1 MGNKVVL
8 SARMRALTD
17 MVTVG
22 NRVCDVGCDHGWV
35 SIYLVQQGISP
46 RVLAMDVRQ
55 GPLSRAQEH
64 IRQQGLE
71 AYIETRLSDGV
82 TALGI
87 GEADTMICAGM
98 GGRLMR
104 RILEEGR
111 EKLQAMEE
119 LILQPQ
125 SEIPA
130 FRAYLRQAGYV
141 TLAEDMVY
149 EDGKYYPMM
158 KVAAENRCAVGLETG
173 KPEQKTGSGM
183 DIDILKAVERR
194 AAAEGPAARG
204 ADSIRLQDC
213 FGGLLLA
220 GCHPVLRQ
228 YLLHERQSSQCI
240 LEQLKKNAA
249 GGGRTMRR
257 IRELEERQRLICLA
271 LEQYKV
277 KGTCGTSDKPAKKV
291 QEEILNSMSPE
302 STLLHVRTP

>member
-1 MGNKVVL
+1 MGNEVVL

-17 MVTVG
+17 MVTFG

-35 SIYLVQQGISP
+35 SIYLVQQGISH

-64 IRQQGLE
+64 IRQQELE

-82 TALGI
+82 TALEV

-98 GGRLMR
+98 GGRLMQ

-111 EKLQAMEE
+111 EKLKDMRE

-130 FRAYLRQAGYV
+130 FRAYLRQGGYM
-141 TLAEDMVY
+141 TLAENMVY
-149 EDGKYYPMM
+149 EDGKYYPVM
-158 KVAAENRCAVGLETG
+158 KVVAGKQQSIELETG
-173 KPEQKTGSGM
+173 KPGREMGATKDVRGVA
-183 DIDILKAVERR
+183 DLRED
-194 AAAEGPAARG
+194 AEGLVLSATDR
-204 ADSIRLQDC
+204 IKLQDC

-220 GCHPVLRQ
+220 ERHPVLRQ
-228 YLLHERQSSQCI
+228 FLLYEQQGNQSI

-249 GGGRTMRR
+249 GGERTKQR
-257 IRELEERQRLICLA
+257 IQELEEEQRLIRLA

-277 KGTCGTSDKPAKKV
+277 CGP
-291 QEEILNSMSPE
+291 
-302 STLLHVRTP
+302 VRV

>member
-1 MGNKVVL
+1 MGNEVVL

-17 MVTVG
+17 MVTTG
-22 NRVCDVGCDHGWV
+22 SRVCDVGCDHGWV

-82 TALGI
+82 TALEI
-87 GEADTMICAGM
+87 GEADTVICAGM

-111 EKLQAMEE
+111 EKLEAMRE

-130 FRAYLRQAGYV
+130 FRAYLRQAGYETV
-141 TLAEDMVY
+141 AENMVC

-158 KVAAENRCAVGLETG
+158 KVAAG
-173 KPEQKTGSGM
+173 KRQFGNPEKEKPGW
-183 DIDILKAVERR
+183 
-194 AAAEGPAARG
+194 AAETTMGDRSGAGRAEDARNGAGPAEAADGWAGRG
-204 ADSIRLQDC
+204 ADRIALEDC
-213 FGGLLLA
+213 FGGLLLT
-220 GCHPVLRQ
+220 GRHPVLKQ
-228 YLLHERQSSQCI
+228 YLLQ
-240 LEQLKKNAA
+240 EQQGNRRIWEHLKKNAA
-249 GGGRTMRR
+249 GGDRVMRR
-257 IRELEERQRLICLA
+257 VRELEERQRLICLA
-271 LEQYKV
+271 LERYGASEKP
-277 KGTCGTSDKPAKKV
+277 DK
-291 QEEILNSMSPE
+291 QS
-302 STLLHVRTP
+302 

>member
-8 SARMRALTD
+8 SARMLALTD
-17 MVTVG
+17 MVTAG

-55 GPLSRAQEH
+55 GPLSRAQEN
-64 IRQQGLE
+64 IRQQGVE

-82 TALGI
+82 TALGA

-98 GGRLMR
+98 GGRLMQ

-111 EKLQAMEE
+111 EKLEAME

-125 SEIPA
+125 SEISG

-141 TLAEDMVY
+141 TLAENMVY

-158 KVAAENRCAVGLETG
+158 KVAVGNRRCVGLETE

-183 DIDILKAVERR
+183 DVLKEAERR
-194 AAAEGPAARG
+194 EAAEGLAVCS
-204 ADSIRLQDC
+204 ADNMRLQDC

-228 YLLHERQSSQCI
+228 YLLHEQQSSQYI

-249 GGGRTMRR
+249 GGDRTMQR
-257 IRELEERQRLICLA
+257 IRELEEGQRLICLA
-271 LEQYKV
+271 LELYR
-277 KGTCGTSDKPAKKV
+277 
-291 QEEILNSMSPE
+291 L
-302 STLLHVRTP
+302 

>member
-8 SARMRALTD
+8 SARMLALTD
-17 MVTVG
+17 MVTAG

-55 GPLSRAQEH
+55 GPLSRAQEN
-64 IRQQGLE
+64 IRQQGVE

-82 TALGI
+82 TALGA

-98 GGRLMR
+98 GGRLMQ

-111 EKLQAMEE
+111 EKLEAME

-125 SEIPA
+125 SEISG

-141 TLAEDMVY
+141 TLAENMVY

-158 KVAAENRCAVGLETG
+158 KVAVGNRRCVGLETE
-173 KPEQKTGSGM
+173 KPE
-183 DIDILKAVERR
+183 AVCS
-194 AAAEGPAARG
+194 
-204 ADSIRLQDC
+204 ADSVRLQDC

-228 YLLHERQSSQCI
+228 YLLHEQQSSQYI

-249 GGGRTMRR
+249 GGDRTMQR
-257 IRELEERQRLICLA
+257 IRELEEEQRLICLA
-271 LEQYKV
+271 LELYR
-277 KGTCGTSDKPAKKV
+277 
-291 QEEILNSMSPE
+291 L
-302 STLLHVRTP
+302 

>member
-1 MGNKVVL
+1 MGNEVVL

-22 NRVCDVGCDHGWV
+22 NRVCDVGCDHGFV

-82 TALGI
+82 TALEI
-87 GEADTMICAGM
+87 GEADTVICAGM

-111 EKLQAMEE
+111 EKLEVMGE

-125 SEIPA
+125 SEVSA

-141 TLAEDMVY
+141 TLAENMVY
-149 EDGKYYPMM
+149 EDGKYYPVM
-158 KVAAENRCAVGLETG
+158 KVAAGKRWTKDQRTG
-173 KPEQKTGSGM
+173 KPGLVTGSAADVSNDTDLREKSEG
-183 DIDILKAVERR
+183 LAVD
-194 AAAEGPAARG
+194 GV
-204 ADSIRLQDC
+204 DSMTLQDC
-213 FGGLLLA
+213 FGEMLLA
-220 GCHPVLRQ
+220 ERHPVLKQ
-228 YLLHERQSSQCI
+228 YLLYEQQSSQRI
-240 LEQLKKNAA
+240 LEELKKNAA
-249 GGGRTMRR
+249 GSDRTRQR
-257 IRELEERQRLICLA
+257 IRELEEEQRLICLA
-271 LEQYKV
+271 LEQYR
-277 KGTCGTSDKPAKKV
+277 
-291 QEEILNSMSPE
+291 L
-302 STLLHVRTP
+302 